1 MYKEILEAL
10 RTKFNGVSDAILSKM
25 ATKLAKT
32 ASTSEEVATA
42 VEGVTFQQIIDAEAD
57 RRATEASATA
67 VSNYEKK
74 HHLKDG
80 KVIENNGGGE
90 NPKPRPTPAP
100 SEGGNDVPAW
110 AQSLIEANKALTDR
124 LNSIDASRVTANR
137 QEQLSSII
145 GKLPENL
152 RKPYSR
158 MDVGSLSEEDFSTLL
173 TEVNTEVEG
182 ITADLMQKGVVIGQ
196 PKGGSGEQP
205 TSQATAEE
213 TKAVADMLNI

>member
-1 MYKEILEAL
+1 MYKELLDAL

-80 KVIENNGGGE
+80 KAIEPQGGGE
-90 NPKPRPTPAP
+90 NPKPNPTPAP

-124 LNSIDASRVTANR
+124 LNSIDANRVTANR
-137 QEQLSSII
+137 QEQLSSIV

-158 MDVGSLSEEDFSTLL
+158 MDIGSMSEEDFSTLL
-173 TEVNTEVEG
+173 AEVNTEVEG
-182 ITADLMQKGVVIGQ
+182 ITTDLTQKGVVIAQ
-196 PKGGSGEQP
+196 PKGSGSEAP

-213 TKAVADMLNI
+213 AKAVADMLNI